1 MRKQILI
8 LALLLVQTTLFAQ
21 QHNHRSNCAAG
32 PDMVKITQPDGSEIA
47 YYTIGNEAVH
57 YFKTQDDFTLLP
69 NKSGI
74 FEYAVINASGNLVPS
89 GVKAYS
95 KMPATLLKRGFEK
108 NLTYSSTQIMQ
119 LQSEFFAQ
127 SALPVSLQ
135 KNLGE
140 FPSLGTRKICVIL
153 VDFADEQ
160 APYPIGNFD
169 NLMNQ
174 TRYQNT
180 GSFKD
185 AFIEYSNGQFTPVSD
200 VYGWFRVSLPRASY
214 ARNNADGSNN
224 PSYMTNV
231 RALVLEAINKAD
243 SAGVDF
249 SQYDNDN
256 DGDVDGLIIFH
267 AGFGAEQGL
276 NGYIWSHRSS
286 ISPVV
291 RDGKTIRNYC
301 INPAKRNWGGQ
312 TSMVGIGVVSHEFGH
327 ILGLPDLYDTGNNS
341 SGTGNWGLMGGGPWL
356 NQERTPCHFEPWCKM
371 QLQWLTP
378 TVINQTGT
386 YTLKNSVDSNVVY
399 RVNTPNPN
407 EYFILENKQR
417 RGFDAF
423 TPGRG
428 LAIWHMNTAR
438 TNLYPGSNTVNTDT
452 SRYGVG
458 LKQADGLRELE
469 RNMGRGNAGDL
480 YPGTTNNRNF
490 TPNSNPASTLHPNA
504 QGQRNPSNVSVTNI
518 TQNADSTITFT
529 LGNRAVAAFS
539 LNAISGCAPFT
550 VNINNI
556 STFANSFVWS
566 FGNGQTSNSGTPPAV
581 VYTQS
586 GNYTIKLTVYDSAGV
601 AVDSSEQTITVQNSP
616 TARFTTE
623 RGDSNTFT
631 LRNQSEGAQFI
642 VWRIGE
648 NQSSTA
654 QNPVIRLTGNTSLP
668 IRLIAYSPEQCTDTA
683 FNVLEF
689 WPVGINES
697 NTLQQVNAFPNPFN
711 KELSIIFNSSSNQ
724 PVSYTITNTI
734 GQVLLHG
741 TTEAMVGSN
750 QIHIATNELPGGIFI
765 VALKQGNYSKTLK
778 VASEK

>member
-1 MRKQILI
+1 MKKQILI
-8 LALLLVQTTLFAQ
+8 LVLQLVQTTLFAQ
-21 QHNHRSNCAAG
+21 QHIQRSNCAAG
-32 PDMVKITQPDGSEIA
+32 PEMVKITQPDGSEIS
-47 YYTIGNEAVH
+47 YYTIGNESVH
-57 YFKTQDDFTLLP
+57 YFKTQDDYTILP
-69 NKSGI
+69 NKFGI
-74 FEYAVINASGNLVPS
+74 FEYAVINANGNLVPS
-89 GVKAYS
+89 GVKAHS
-95 KMPATLLKRGFEK
+95 KMPAGLLKRGFVK

-119 LQSEFFAQ
+119 MQSEFFAQ
-127 SALPVSLQ
+127 SALPVTLQ

-160 APYPIGNFD
+160 APYPLGNFD

-214 ARNNADGSNN
+214 GRNNADGSGN
-224 PSYMTNV
+224 PNYMANV

-291 RDGKTIRNYC
+291 RDGKIIRNYC

-312 TSMVGIGVVSHEFGH
+312 TGMVGIGVVSHEFGH
-327 ILGLPDLYDTGNNS
+327 ILGLPDLYDTNNNS
-341 SGTGNWGLMGGGPWL
+341 AGTGNWGLMGGGPWL

-378 TVINQTGT
+378 TVINQAGT
-386 YTLKNSVDSNVVY
+386 YTLKNSVDSNFVY

-428 LAIWHMNTAR
+428 LAIWHINTAR

-469 RNMGRGNAGDL
+469 RNIGRGNAADL

-490 TPNSNPASTLHPNA
+490 TPNSNPSSSLHPNA
-504 QGQRNPSNVSVTNI
+504 QGERNPSHISITNI
-518 TQNADSTITFT
+518 TQNTDSTITFT

-556 STFANSFVWS
+556 STFANSFMWQ
-566 FGNGQTSNSGTPPAV
+566 FGNGQTSNSSAPPPV

-601 AVDSSEQTITVQNSP
+601 AVDSSEQNITVQNSP
-616 TARFTTE
+616 KARFTTE

-654 QNPVIRLTGNTSLP
+654 QNPVIRLTENTSLP
-668 IRLIAYSPEQCTDTA
+668 VRLIAYSPEQCTDTA
-683 FNVLEF
+683 FNILEF
-689 WPVGINES
+689 WPLGINEN
-697 NTLQQVNAFPNPFN
+697 NTIQKVSAFPNPFN
-711 KELSIIFNSSSNQ
+711 NDLSITFNSSSNQ
-724 PVSYTITNTI
+724 HVSYTITNAI
-734 GQVLLHG
+734 GQILLHG
-741 TTEAMVGSN
+741 TTEAIIGSN
-750 QIHIATNELPGGIFI
+750 QINIKTNELPRGIFI
-765 VALKQGNYSKTLK
+765 ITIKQGNYSKTLK
-778 VASEK
+778 VTSEK